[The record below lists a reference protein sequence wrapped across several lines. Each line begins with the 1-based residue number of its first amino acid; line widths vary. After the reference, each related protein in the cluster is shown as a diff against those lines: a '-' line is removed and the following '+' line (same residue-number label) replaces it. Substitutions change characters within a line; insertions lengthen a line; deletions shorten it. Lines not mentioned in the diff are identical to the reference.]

1 MSMKIR
7 HFRKTNKL
15 LMQMAFPQ
23 GISKLAKI
31 AKITVNGLLCTV
43 LCIPCKAQRTDN
55 CLVLSSIF
63 CVLLCF
69 SSLCCPGHPCH
80 GNLSQGEIIPSQ
92 VVELPSNNN
101 FQFIPRFLHYLSE
114 RLICQTAAQV
124 LCSPQVQETIAIAG
138 LSDSSELLL
147 H

>member
-69 SSLCCPGHPCH
+69 SPLCFSGHPCD

-124 LCSPQVQETIAIAG
+124 LCSVPVQETIAIG